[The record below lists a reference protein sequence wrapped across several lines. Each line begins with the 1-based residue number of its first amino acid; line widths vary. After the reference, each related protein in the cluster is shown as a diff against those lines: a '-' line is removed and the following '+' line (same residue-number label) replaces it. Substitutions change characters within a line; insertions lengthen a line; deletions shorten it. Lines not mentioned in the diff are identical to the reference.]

1 MPFLKAGT
9 ASKDKTV
16 KKYKPKMSTMLTSQ
30 NDRILDRYAKY
41 FNIKADNIPIGEVD
55 VLIEFLMPTIEDAYI
70 KTETVPMHTSGIQ
83 KSIEDV
89 NEIAGVAVDASLA
102 NIKVAQSLNLLGN
115 SMKLVNDSTKVFL
128 RRIILKGIAD
138 GDGVLAISDKIKDA
152 GVNEYY
158 KGRALAIART
168 ETRKAYDEGGRIAFT
183 DLGVEKFDV
192 VGCVGTSNGNNSLGQ
207 IAGYGSRD
215 ESIGACGLLE
225 VKMVYWGQ
233 ISAEHH
239 INHAGTQTATLIPLD
254 E

>member
-16 KKYKPKMSTMLTSQ
+16 KKYKPKMATMLKSQ
-30 NDRILDRYAKY
+30 NDRIVDRYREY
-41 FNIKADNIPIGEVD
+41 FNLKADNIPIYEVD
-55 VLIEFLMPTIEDAYI
+55 ILIDYILPDIEDGII

-83 KSIEDV
+83 KGIEDI
-89 NEIAGVAVDASLA
+89 NDIAKVSVDASLG
-102 NIKVAQSLNLLGN
+102 NIAVAQALNNIGLQVTRVN
-115 SMKLVNDSTKVFL
+115 SSTKVFL
-128 RRIILKGIAD
+128 RRIVLKGIAD

-168 ETRKAYDEGGRIAFT
+168 ETRKAYDEGGKIAFT

-192 VGCVGTSNGNNSLGQ
+192 VGCVGTLVGTT
-207 IAGYGSRD
+207 YGSRT
-215 ESIGACGLLE
+215 ETYGACGLLGLPMIRWDE
-225 VKMVYWGQ
+225 
-233 ISAEHH
+233 ISGKHH